1 MTITIVGAG
10 VAGLSCA
17 LELATR
23 GVDVE
28 VLEKSTCIEQNA
40 CSWYAGGML
49 APHCEGES
57 AEAEI
62 VELGLEAIGWWSK
75 YFDGVECN
83 GTLVVSQPGDQAE
96 LNRFSRRTNGHI
108 WLDREGIGGLEE
120 DLSLRFDRAL
130 YFEEEAHLNP
140 RKALKALQQCLAD
153 RNVKIRFGN
162 EFSQPVTAS
171 GMVIDCRGLGAK
183 SKLNDL
189 RGVRGEMLLLR
200 TRDIHFTRTIR
211 LLHPRFP
218 VYVVP
223 HGEGLYMIGATMI
236 ETDSTAPVTVRSIM
250 DLLNAAVTL
259 HPAFAEAEIIET
271 GVGVRPAFPDN
282 IPKVVC
288 KNNVI
293 YINGLYR
300 HGFLLAPAMA
310 RQAADLVT
318 GVVQQS
324 GKAA

>member
-17 LELATR
+17 LELAAR

-28 VLEKSTCIEQNA
+28 IFEKSACIEQNA

-62 VELGLEAIGWWSK
+62 EEQGLEAIGWWSK

-83 GTLVVSQPGDQAE
+83 GTLVVSQPRDQAE
-96 LNRFSRRTNGHI
+96 LNRFARRTNGHI
-108 WLDREGIGGLEE
+108 WLDRKGIAGLEE
-120 DLSLRFDRAL
+120 DLSRCFERAL

-140 RKALKALQQCLAD
+140 RKALKALRRCLAVY
-153 RNVKIRFGN
+153 NVYVRYGVDAADLD
-162 EFSQPVTAS
+162 EVARTT
-171 GMVIDCRGLGAK
+171 IDCRGLAARDQ
-183 SKLNDL
+183 LDDL
-189 RGVRGEMLLLR
+189 RGVRGEMLLIHSQ
-200 TRDIHFTRTIR
+200 DINITRTIR
-211 LLHPRFP
+211 MLHPRFP

-236 ETDSTAPVTVRSIM
+236 ETDSTAPATVRSIM

-282 IPKVVC
+282 IPKVVR

-318 GVVQQS
+318 GLARQS
-324 GKAA
+324 GAAA